1 MSYDY
6 KTISTRKEGNLLC
19 ATISNPPVNVMTND
33 LYMDLVGFTEEV
45 EKDDEVKVLVFE
57 SADPDFFIAHF
68 DVEVLLSMPID
79 TPAERS
85 GEANPFHEMCERVR
99 TMPKAT
105 IAKIAGRVGGG
116 GSEFSA
122 SCDMRF
128 GLLGKT
134 KVNQMEVALGIL
146 PGGTGT
152 QRLPRLV
159 GRGRAMEIVLGSD
172 DIDAETAEKW
182 GYLNRAFK
190 TPKELDTFVDQLA
203 RRIAAWPAE
212 AIALAKQSVNNAELP
227 LEEGL
232 AEEAFLFQ
240 QSMRTE
246 GAQKSMRK
254 AMELGAQT
262 REGELRMGELCVEV
276 ARAVEK
282 DGD

>member
-1 MSYDY
+1 MPYDY
-6 KTISTRKEGNLLC
+6 QTITTKKDGYILY
-19 ATISNPPVNVMTND
+19 ATISNPPVNVMTVE
-33 LYMDLVGFTEEV
+33 LYADLVVFTEEV
-45 EKDDEVKVLVFE
+45 EKDDGVKVLVLE

-85 GEANPFHEMCERVR
+85 TETNPFHEMCERVR

-128 GLLGKT
+128 GLLDKT

-190 TPKELDTFVDQLA
+190 TQKELDAFVEQLA
-203 RRIAAWPAE
+203 QRIAAWPAE

-227 LEEGL
+227 LAEGL
-232 AEEAFLFQ
+232 AEEAYLFQ
-240 QSMRTE
+240 QSMRTQD
-246 GAQKSMRK
+246 AQVHMRK

-262 REGELRMGELCVEV
+262 REGELRMDELCVEV
-276 ARAVEK
+276 AKAVEADK
-282 DGD
+282 S

>member
-6 KTISTRKEGNLLC
+6 QTIATRKDGYILY
-19 ATISNPPVNVMTND
+19 ATLSNPPVNVMTAALYTD
-33 LYMDLVGFTEEV
+33 LLAFTREV
-45 EKDDEVKVLVFE
+45 EQDDGVKVLVLE
-57 SADPDFFIAHF
+57 SADADFFIAHF
-68 DVEVLLSMPID
+68 DVEILIAMPVD
-79 TPAERS
+79 TPAQRS
-85 GEANPFHEMCERVR
+85 TEPNPFHAMCESVR

-116 GSEFSA
+116 GSEFAA

-159 GRGRAMEIVLGSD
+159 GSGRAMEIVLGSD

-190 TPKELDTFVDQLA
+190 TQKELDGFVDQLS

-227 LEEGL
+227 LAEGL
-232 AEEAFLFQ
+232 AEEAYLFQ

-246 GAQKSMRK
+246 GAQTHMRK

-276 ARAVEK
+276 AKVVEADK
-282 DGD
+282 S